1 MMHKDSKCKEILEF
15 LQQNK
20 RFGFEPKVLANRFD
34 VSLSCVYNTK
44 FHYSEQIES
53 IQVSKKECYYL
64 AKVK

>member
-1 MMHKDSKCKEILEF
+1 MMHKDSKRKEILEF
-15 LQQNK
+15 LQANK
-20 RFGFEPKVLANRFD
+20 NFGFEPKFLANRFN

-44 FHYSEQIES
+44 FNFPDKVEC